1 MKVSGYVLDTNICA
15 FYLRGKFDVDKAIDR
30 VGWDNCYISEV
41 TELELKFGV
50 ELLLQKEGVNKS
62 AELNKFLNAIRI
74 LPIADA
80 VNLAAKE
87 KIRLRLAGT
96 PCDDNFDLLIGCTAI
111 VYDFVCV
118 TDNTKHFENFKG
130 INLENWIERNK

>member
-1 MKVSGYVLDTNICA
+1 MKAAGYVLDTNICA
-15 FYLRGKFDVDKAIDR
+15 FYLRGKYSLDKCIDR
-30 VGWDNCYISEV
+30 VGWDNCYISEA

-50 ELLLQKEGVNKS
+50 ELLLQRDSIDKS
-62 AELNKFLNAIRI
+62 AELNRFLSAIRI

-80 VNLAAKE
+80 INLAAKE

-96 PCDDNFDLLIGCTAI
+96 PCDDNFDLLIGCTSIA
-111 VYDFVCV
+111 YNFVCV

-130 INLENWIERNK
+130 ISLENWIVRDR

>member
-1 MKVSGYVLDTNICA
+1 MKAAGYVLDTNICA
-15 FYLRGKFDVDKAIDR
+15 FYLRGKFDVDQAIDK
-30 VGWDNCYISEV
+30 VGWENCYISEV
-41 TELELKFGV
+41 TELEQKFGV
-50 ELLLQKEGVNKS
+50 ELLLQRDGVDKS
-62 AELNKFLNAIRI
+62 AELNRFLNAIRI
-74 LPIADA
+74 LPIVDA

-118 TDNTKHFENFKG
+118 TDNTKHFEKFKD
-130 INLENWIERNK
+130 ITLENWIERDK

>member
-1 MKVSGYVLDTNICA
+1 MKAAGYVLDTNVCA

-50 ELLLQKEGVNKS
+50 ELLLQKEGVDKS
-62 AELNKFLNAIRI
+62 AELNRFLNAIRI

-118 TDNTKHFENFKG
+118 TDNTKHFEIFKD
-130 INLENWIERNK
+130 IKLENWIVREK